1 MNLVFIHGAGSSSKV
16 WTFQKR
22 YFSRDHE
29 VTLLTLSGHGG
40 KKGEG
45 KETINEYVEEVR
57 TTIQEYEDVV
67 IIGHSMGG
75 AITMSYALQNPVTA
89 CVLAGTG
96 AKLRVLPA
104 ILEQIKENY
113 EQTIDFILEYAI
125 YNKTEQI
132 MHQSKKE
139 MLATLPEIMHKDF
152 IACDTFDV
160 IQEIEHLHVPTL
172 VVCGSE
178 DVLSPVKYSQYLAA
192 KIEHSTLEVIEN
204 CGHMLMLEK
213 PVEFNHILDQFFNTL
228 DE

>member
-1 MNLVFIHGAGSSSKV
+1 MNLVFVHGAGSSSKV

-22 YFSRDHE
+22 YFSRDYE
-29 VTLLTLSGHGG
+29 VTLLTLSGHGT

-45 KETINEYVEEVR
+45 KETINDYVGEVR
-57 TTIQEYEDVV
+57 TAIQEYEDVV
-67 IIGHSMGG
+67 LIGHSMGG
-75 AITMSYALQNPVTA
+75 AITMSYALQYPVTA

-132 MHQSKKE
+132 MHQSRKE
-139 MLATLPEIMHKDF
+139 MLATSPEVMHKDF

-160 IQEIEHLHVPTL
+160 MQEIEHLHVPTL

-178 DVLSPVKYSQYLAA
+178 DVLSPVKYSQYLAE
-192 KIEHSTLEVIEN
+192 KIEHSTLEIIED

-213 PVEFNHILDQFFNTL
+213 PVEFNHILGQFFNTL